1 MIANIHN
8 QYARLTE
15 TEKRIADCVLREP
28 SAVPHMTAQKLAE
41 AAGCVPSAVIRFCRS
56 MGCEGFSAFKI
67 ALASE
72 LGSRAHTEPLA
83 AFARDDSA
91 EMVFRKVFQSG
102 VQTLQDTLKM
112 LDFTCIEEIAALLS
126 EAERVFIFGVGTS
139 SVIAIDAQY
148 RLSQLGISAVSCTDV
163 LFMNVT
169 AVNTRRGDVVLAISH
184 SGMTR
189 AVVDAV
195 RHAKSCGAAT
205 VAITSFGDSLLAR
218 ECDRAVTV
226 FADEKNYPVEA
237 VSARVA
243 HICLIDAFM
252 MTLAT
257 MHYDGLSAH
266 IEGRN
271 RILGEIRYQ
280 KNGENVSV

>member
-1 MIANIHN
+1 MIAKIHN
-8 QYARLTE
+8 QYAHLTE
-15 TEKRIADCVLREP
+15 TEKKIADCVLLDP
-28 SAVPHMTAQKLAE
+28 AAVPHMTAQQLAD
-41 AAGCVPSAVIRFCRS
+41 AAACVPSAVIRFCKS

-72 LGSRAHTEPLA
+72 LGRREHQETLT
-83 AFARDDSA
+83 AFAREDST

-112 LDFTCIEEIAALLS
+112 LDFSRIEQIARLFS
-126 EAERVFIFGVGTS
+126 GAERVFIFGVGTS

-148 RLSQLGISAVSCTDV
+148 RLSQLGLSAVSCTDV

-205 VAITSFGDSLLAR
+205 VAITSFWDSLLAR
-218 ECDRAVTV
+218 ECDHAVTV

-243 HICLIDAFM
+243 HICLVDAFM

-257 MHYDGLSAH
+257 MHYDGLAAH

-271 RILGEIRYQ
+271 RVLGEIRYR
-280 KNGENVSV
+280 KNGENT